1 MSFKDFFSGQA
12 AGYSKHRPHYP
23 PALFDYLAS
32 ITPERDLAWDCG
44 TGNGQAAVELA
55 RHFRQVIAT
64 DPSAKQLAES
74 MAHPKVEY
82 RNARAEHCGL
92 EDMSASL
99 VTVAQAFHWFEQPG
113 FFREVRRVC
122 RPGGVLAIWCY
133 ELAVVN
139 ESVDSTVLRLYRD
152 LLGAYWD
159 PARRLV
165 EEGYRN
171 EKIPFSE
178 LTPPL
183 FDMHVDW
190 DFADFMGYLG
200 TWSAWAAYLRERGQG
215 ELEKFAGELKEAWGD
230 PAEKKRVGWPLSLRV
245 FQVS

>member
-1 MSFKDFFSGQA
+1 LKDYFSTQA
-12 AGYSKHRPHYP
+12 TDYSKYRPHYP

-32 ITPERDLAWDCG
+32 VCRERELAWDCG

-55 RHFRQVIAT
+55 RHFRQVIGT
-64 DPSAKQLAES
+64 DISEKQLAES
-74 MAHPKVEY
+74 AGHPKVEY
-82 RNARAEHCGL
+82 RKARAEHSGL
-92 EDMSASL
+92 EDLSVNL
-99 VTVAQAFHWFEQPG
+99 VTVAQAFHWFDQPE

-139 ESVDSTVLRLYRD
+139 ENVDSTVLRLYRD

-165 EEGYRN
+165 EEGYKN
-171 EKIPFSE
+171 ENIPFNE
-178 LTPPL
+178 LTPPV
-183 FDMHVDW
+183 FDMHTDW
-190 DFADFMGYLG
+190 DYSEFLGYLG
-200 TWSAWAAYLRERGQG
+200 TWSAWAKYLKERGDG
-215 ELEKFAGELKEAWGD
+215 ELVKFASELKEAWGN
-230 PAEKKRVGWPLSLRV
+230 PAEKKRVGWPLSLHV

>member
-1 MSFKDFFSGQA
+1 MKDYFSAQA
-12 AGYSKHRPHYP
+12 TDYSKYRPHYP
-23 PALFDYLAS
+23 AALFEYLAS
-32 ITPERDLAWDCG
+32 ITPERELAWDCA

-64 DPSAKQLAES
+64 DLSDKQLAES
-74 MAHPKVEY
+74 VPHPKVEY
-82 RNARAEHCGL
+82 RKATAEHSSL
-92 EDMSASL
+92 EDMSANL
-99 VTVAQAFHWFEQPG
+99 VTVAQAFHWFDQPQ
-113 FFREVRRVC
+113 FFKEVKRVC

-139 ESVDSTVLRLYRD
+139 ENVDSTVLRLYRD

-165 EEGYRN
+165 EEGYKN
-171 EKIPFSE
+171 EKIPFNE
-178 LTPPL
+178 LTPPV

-190 DFADFMGYLG
+190 DFSDFLGYLG
-200 TWSAWAAYLRERGQG
+200 TWSAWNKYLREKGEG
-215 ELEKFAGELKEAWGD
+215 ELAKFTAELKEAWGN